1 MDYTVTIQEETEKVT
16 QAVVHKSVEI
26 IEGQY
31 GHYIYKKDEMIYI
44 PCGGAVYVKNAITEV
59 ETCKQ
64 YLTLYFDS
72 GDGKRRTILF
82 PREDL
87 VENKIVSLTAY
98 GVQVSKKTA
107 DYLIKSIENQE
118 VNVKHLLCHA
128 KLGMAEWNGEKI
140 FKGAK
145 GVGIDSKYTGKLR
158 VSRKVLMQTTR
169 RC

>member
-1 MDYTVTIQEETEKVT
+1 MDYTVTIQEEAEKIT
-16 QAVVHKSVEI
+16 HAVFHKSVEI
-26 IEGQY
+26 VEGQY

-87 VENKIVSLTAY
+87 VENKIVSLNCIWST
-98 GVQVSKKTA
+98 GVKK
-107 DYLIKSIENQE
+107 DCRLSYKVHRESR
-118 VNVKHLLCHA
+118 
-128 KLGMAEWNGEKI
+128 
-140 FKGAK
+140 
-145 GVGIDSKYTGKLR
+145 GKR
-158 VSRKVLMQTTR
+158 
-169 RC
+169 

>member
-1 MDYTVTIQEETEKVT
+1 MDYTVTIQEEAEKIT
-16 QAVVHKSVEI
+16 HAVFHKSVEI
-26 IEGQY
+26 VEGQY

-44 PCGGAVYVKNAITEV
+44 PCGGAVFVKNSITEV
-59 ETCKQ
+59 ENCKQ

-158 VSRKVLMQTTR
+158 VPRKVLMQTTR

>member
-26 IEGQY
+26 TDGQY

-44 PCGGAVYVKNAITEV
+44 PCGGAVFVKNSITEV

-98 GVQVSKKTA
+98 GVQVRSVTRSCPGSTA
-107 DYLIKSIENQE
+107 RSLVFSGSTIWI
-118 VNVKHLLCHA
+118 
-128 KLGMAEWNGEKI
+128 
-140 FKGAK
+140 
-145 GVGIDSKYTGKLR
+145 
-158 VSRKVLMQTTR
+158 
-169 RC
+169 

>member
-26 IEGQY
+26 VEGQY

-72 GDGKRRTILF
+72 GDGEEEDNSLPKRR
-82 PREDL
+82 
-87 VENKIVSLTAY
+87 
-98 GVQVSKKTA
+98 
-107 DYLIKSIENQE
+107 
-118 VNVKHLLCHA
+118 
-128 KLGMAEWNGEKI
+128 LG
-140 FKGAK
+140 
-145 GVGIDSKYTGKLR
+145 GK
-158 VSRKVLMQTTR
+158 
-169 RC
+169 

>member
-1 MDYTVTIQEETEKVT
+1 MDYTVTIQEEAEKIT
-16 QAVVHKSVEI
+16 HAVFHKSVEI
-26 IEGQY
+26 VEGQY

-107 DYLIKSIENQE
+107 DYLIKSIENQ
-118 VNVKHLLCHA
+118 VLDLDQMLKMFSIMILH
-128 KLGMAEWNGEKI
+128 WN
-140 FKGAK
+140 
-145 GVGIDSKYTGKLR
+145 
-158 VSRKVLMQTTR
+158 
-169 RC
+169 

>member
-16 QAVVHKSVEI
+16 HAVFHKSVEI
-26 IEGQY
+26 KDGQY

-44 PCGGAVYVKNAITEV
+44 PCGGAVFVKNSITEV

-118 VNVKHLLCHA
+118 VNVKHLL
-128 KLGMAEWNGEKI
+128 
-140 FKGAK
+140 
-145 GVGIDSKYTGKLR
+145 
-158 VSRKVLMQTTR
+158 
-169 RC
+169 

>member
-1 MDYTVTIQEETEKVT
+1 MNIPMKIQKKETCFNGYTVTIQEETEKVT

-26 IEGQY
+26 TDGQY

-98 GVQVSKKTA
+98 GVQVSKT
-107 DYLIKSIENQE
+107 E
-118 VNVKHLLCHA
+118 H
-128 KLGMAEWNGEKI
+128 
-140 FKGAK
+140 
-145 GVGIDSKYTGKLR
+145 
-158 VSRKVLMQTTR
+158 SRPMSQS
-169 RC
+169 